1 MPPQKTCSRCGAK
14 LSGDGP
20 GGSCPACLLALAIGP
35 AGDVAPVSQSME
47 SKSAP
52 ASPLPRVHY
61 FGDYELLEEI
71 ARGGMGVV
79 YRARLLSLNR
89 PVALKMIAAGQLATP
104 AAVQRFHTEAEATA
118 RLDHPHIVPIYEI
131 GEYEGQH
138 YFSMKLIEGGTLA
151 GLNAECRVRNAEWQE
166 RVARLLATVARA
178 VHYAH
183 QRGILHRDLKPTNI
197 LLDEQGEPH
206 VTDFGLA
213 KLAEDDSSLTL
224 SAAILGTPAYMAPEQ
239 AAGGAKQLTTAADI
253 YSLGAILYELLTG
266 QPPFQAAT
274 PLETLRQVVEEE
286 PAPPSQVLS
295 QRPPATTNPAQSK
308 IKNQKSKISPDLET
322 ICLKCLSKDPQK
334 RYGTAEMLAQ
344 DLDHW
349 RQGEPILAR
358 PVGATEKV
366 WRWCQRRPATAGLG
380 AATSFLLLAVLVGS
394 PIAIYRI
401 NSARKSEQAER
412 LRAEQ
417 TLYAT
422 QMLRTQDALAENN
435 LGYAMELLEKYRAN
449 NAARA
454 PGAPPVTDLRGW
466 EWRYL
471 WKQAQGEERF
481 ILGYHTNGVAAVGIL
496 PDGKTAWSAGSDKTV
511 RLWDL
516 ERRQP
521 IAQLDHEEAVFAAES
536 SPDGRWLA
544 TVTSDRI
551 QSLVQRPVRLWD
563 LSTSPPSATVLASNY
578 FPRAVMV
585 FSRDSRLLAFMDN
598 DKFHLFDVQARRE
611 IAMLPAR
618 RDDSFRLGFAFS
630 PDSRTVAYCD
640 GHNGT
645 IILTNIESQT
655 AVNRLEGHTDAV
667 VALAFSPDGRRLA
680 SGGDDRTIR
689 IWNVAQ
695 RRALVITNQANVI
708 QRLVFS
714 PDGRTLAVGSLEQQ
728 VKLLDVDNGEL
739 RMELRGHRGAIT
751 SLAFWPDG
759 HSLITGSADST
770 VRVWDTTP
778 REAPKTT
785 QQLPT
790 ASSRLESRLSP
801 DGRHLLTVFTN
812 GTFTVWN
819 TLTFVESQRYRLP
832 WTNTTAWAV
841 APGGKL
847 AAFVNRTGQL
857 SVWDVGAGRELYS
870 TQVANRVVSEL
881 SFSPDGSRLAI
892 GDRTVYIVDIA
903 SGRETHRW
911 TNDVGV
917 MSLRFSPNGQRL
929 AAGFYIGLVKAWEF
943 SNPARE
949 RTFQAHANQVLGLV
963 FSLDGRIL
971 VSSSPEI
978 RLWDVD
984 SQSQQPFSQLSPR
997 SILFTECAI
1006 SRDGRTLAVA
1016 DFNGLITLWNMVSLQ
1031 QVGTLNGH
1039 TEHLDPTGLAFSPD
1053 GNTLVSVSKGLFR
1066 VWRAASFAET
1076 DSKGVR

>member
-1 MPPQKTCSRCGAK
+1 MI
-14 LSGDGP
+14 
-20 GGSCPACLLALAIGP
+20 LAG
-35 AGDVAPVSQSME
+35 
-47 SKSAP
+47 
-52 ASPLPRVHY
+52 R
-61 FGDYELLEEI
+61 
-71 ARGGMGVV
+71 
-79 YRARLLSLNR
+79 
-89 PVALKMIAAGQLATP
+89 LATP
-104 AAVQRFHTEAEATA
+104 ASMQRFHTEAEAAA
-118 RLDHPHIVPIYEI
+118 RLDHSNIVPIYEI
-131 GEYEGQH
+131 GEYDGQH
-138 YFSMKLIEGGTLA
+138 YFSMKLIPGGTLA
-151 GLNAECRVRNAEWQE
+151 EAMTKSEFRKPKE
-166 RVARLLATVARA
+166 ARSPKSKGHLAPADGSSSLEFCHSFNIRDWVFVISKVARA
-178 VHYAH
+178 VDYAH

-197 LLDEQGEPH
+197 LLDERGEPH

-224 SAAILGTPAYMAPEQ
+224 SAAILGTPAYMSPEQ
-239 AAGGAKQLTTAADI
+239 AAGQSKGLTTAADI
-253 YSLGAILYELLTG
+253 YSLGAVLYELLTG
-266 QPPFQAAT
+266 RPPFLAET
-274 PLETLRQVVEEE
+274 TVETLRQVCEQE
-286 PAPPSQVLS
+286 PTPLH
-295 QRPPATTNPAQSK
+295 TLNPAVDR
-308 IKNQKSKISPDLET
+308 DLET
-322 ICLKCLSKDPQK
+322 ICLKCLSKDPQR
-334 RYGTAEMLAQ
+334 RYGSAEMLAD
-344 DLDHW
+344 DLDRW
-349 RQGEPILAR
+349 RKGEPIHAR
-358 PVGATEKV
+358 PLNRSQRA
-366 WRWCQRRPATAGLG
+366 WHWCRRRPAIAGLG
-380 AATSFLLLAVLVGS
+380 AATVFLLLAVLVGS

-401 NSARKSEQAER
+401 NAARKAEQVARERAVLKAQGETRER

-417 TLYAT
+417 NLYAGH
-422 QMLRTQDALAENN
+422 MLLAQEALTDNN
-435 LGYAMELLEKYRAN
+435 LGYAIELLGRYGPRGTPREPASL
-449 NAARA
+449 
-454 PGAPPVTDLRGW
+454 PVTDLRGW
-466 EWRYL
+466 EWRYF

-496 PDGKTAWSAGSDKTV
+496 PDGKTVWSAGSDKTV

-563 LSTSPPSATVLASNY
+563 LSTSPRSATVLASNY

-611 IAMLPAR
+611 IARLPAR
-618 RDDSFRLGFAFS
+618 RDDSFQLGFAFA
-630 PDSRTVAYCD
+630 PDARSVAYCD
-640 GHNGT
+640 GRSGT
-645 IILTNIESQT
+645 IILWNIESQT
-655 AVNRLEGHTDAV
+655 VVSSLEGHTDAV

-695 RRALVITNQANVI
+695 RQALVITNQANVI

-714 PDGRTLAVGSLEQQ
+714 PDGRTLAIGSLEQE
-728 VKLLDVDNGEL
+728 VKLLDVDDGEP

-751 SLAFWPDG
+751 SLAFCPGG

-785 QQLPT
+785 QQLPA

-812 GTFTVWN
+812 DTFSVWN
-819 TLTFVESQRYRLP
+819 TLTFVENPRYQMP

-841 APGGKL
+841 APDGKL
-847 AAFVNRTGQL
+847 AAFVNRAGQL
-857 SVWDVGAGRELYS
+857 SVWDMGAGHERYS
-870 TQVANRVVSEL
+870 AQVANRVVSEL
-881 SFSPDGSRLAI
+881 SFSPDARQLAI
-892 GDRTVYIVDIA
+892 GDRSVYIVDIA

-917 MSLRFSPNGQRL
+917 MSLRFSPDGQRL
-929 AAGFYIGLVKAWEF
+929 AAGFYSGLVKVWEF

-949 RTFQAHANQVLGLV
+949 DTFQAHNNQVCGMA

-984 SQSQQPFSQLSPR
+984 SQQQLSQLSPR
-997 SILFTECAI
+997 SSLITECAI

-1016 DFNGLITLWNMVSLQ
+1016 DFNGLITLWNMASLQ
-1031 QVGTLNGH
+1031 QAGTLNGH
-1039 TEHLDPTGLAFSPD
+1039 KEHLDPTGLAFSPD

-1066 VWRAASFAET
+1066 VWSAASFAET
-1076 DSKGVR
+1076 DSKGAR